1 MGCVILRRENDGYE
15 GIQGG
20 IFTEGVSAESVGA
33 KGLCLHVLH
42 IPANSRGEPHLHSGH
57 ESAIYVVS
65 GEHEIWHGEDLGNR
79 DTLHPGD
86 MVYVPA
92 NTPHMPVTGEE
103 PVTVVVARTDP
114 REQESVHLISPRET

>member
-15 GIQGG
+15 GKQGG

-42 IPANSRGEPHLHSGH
+42 IPAHSRGEPHLHAGH

-65 GEHEIWHGEDLGNR
+65 GSHEIWHGENLTERHVLNA
-79 DTLHPGD
+79 GD

-92 NTPHMPVTGEE
+92 NMPHMPVTGEE
-103 PVTVVVARTDP
+103 SVTVVVARTDP
-114 REQESVHLISPRET
+114 REQESVHLLSPREP